1 MGVDDVLFDQWS
13 TIARVLVVGSLA
25 YVGLVLVLR
34 LSGKR
39 TLAKLNAFDLVVT
52 VALGSTLATVVL
64 SSDVTLAAGIVAIA
78 LLVLLQYVVAWVA
91 SRSRTLRRV
100 VKSEPTLLLHRG
112 MLIDDR
118 LRRNRV
124 TAGEVRQA
132 VRSEGIGGLDAVH
145 AVVLETDGT
154 LSVIATRSAG
164 TGNALDDVDIPEH
177 SRRESP

>member
-13 TIARVLVVGSLA
+13 TLARVLVVGSLA

-112 MLIDDR
+112 MLLDDR
-118 LRRNRV
+118 LRHNRV

-132 VRSEGIGGLDAVH
+132 VRSLACCM
-145 AVVLETDGT
+145 
-154 LSVIATRSAG
+154 SW
-164 TGNALDDVDIPEH
+164 P
-177 SRRESP
+177 RRESGLGSPIPATVRSRFTSRTAVLALQSSR